1 MNSLKSLPRLI
12 VVCSLVHLA
21 LSEDL
26 YDVLGVSKDC
36 TDRELKKAYHKQ
48 SLKYHP
54 DKNDDPSAEATFM
67 KVAEAYEILSDSEK
81 RKSYDRFGR
90 SSQGIHFGK
99 SRKKMSKEEQEEM
112 LREAKARFD
121 VFFKKFD
128 EMDLDALVD
137 QVGNQ
142 SPKDQ
147 SWVEWGVKKV
157 AKWGLR
163 RWGSGIKDLM
173 KNAEREFKVHSTT
186 SQVNEPPASHTSRL
200 KKERTKKKP
209 SVKSETSSR
218 EEF

>member
-1 MNSLKSLPRLI
+1 MKSLPTLL

-26 YDVLGVSKDC
+26 YDVLGVTKGC

-67 KVAEAYEILSDSEK
+67 KVAEAYEVLSDPEK
-81 RKSYDRFGR
+81 RKNYDRFGR
-90 SSQGIHFGK
+90 SSQGIQFGK
-99 SRKKMSKEEQEEM
+99 ARKKMSKEEQEEL
-112 LREAKARFD
+112 LREAKAKFD
-121 VFFKKFD
+121 VFFKKFE
-128 EMDLDALVD
+128 EMELEALVD
-137 QVGNQ
+137 QVGNK

-147 SWVEWGVKKV
+147 GWVEWGVKKV

-163 RWGSGIKDLM
+163 RWGNGIKDIM
-173 KNAEREFKVHSTT
+173 KNAERELKVHSTS
-186 SQVNEPPASHTSRL
+186 SQVNKPTTSHSLRF
-200 KKERTKKKP
+200 KKGRTQK
-209 SVKSETSSR
+209 SSFKSETR